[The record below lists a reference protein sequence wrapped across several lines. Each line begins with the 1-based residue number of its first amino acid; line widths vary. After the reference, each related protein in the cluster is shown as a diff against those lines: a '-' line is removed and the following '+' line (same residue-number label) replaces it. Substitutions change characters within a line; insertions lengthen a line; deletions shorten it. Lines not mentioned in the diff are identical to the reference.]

1 MTYDTKREEALLS
14 LLRKSGEQGLTLQD
28 ICERLTPD
36 GKGKSTIFRLLA
48 ALTERGEIRKLPSGQ
63 GRRFI
68 YQYTG
73 SEACH
78 RHLHLK
84 CVGCGRFIHLTD
96 KLSALL
102 CDALSREGHFTLDGE
117 RSLLFGRCECCRGG
131 ERV

>member
-63 GRRFI
+63 GRR
-68 YQYTG
+68 
-73 SEACH
+73 SAACA
-78 RHLHLK
+78 R
-84 CVGCGRFIHLTD
+84 GP
-96 KLSALL
+96 SAWGLAT
-102 CDALSREGHFTLDGE
+102 CAPISFSRA
-117 RSLLFGRCECCRGG
+117 
-131 ERV
+131 